1 MTCIENAEI
10 QALLPHRPP
19 FVLVDKIIEFE
30 PRTRIVGLKNVS
42 ATDPAIQG
50 HFPENPIY
58 PGVLIIES
66 MIQTA
71 TVLFMKDPEFSGRLP
86 TVDHIAELNFKRSV
100 YPGDQLRL
108 EMTAIKVS
116 GPQFTM
122 EAKALVEGRVVCE
135 GQFTFLLSEQPSRP
149 QIHPT
154 ASVHASAILGK
165 DVVVGPYSIIG
176 EDVIIGDR
184 TVLEAHVMIEK
195 WTKIGED
202 CHLYFGA
209 VIGSEA
215 QDVKYHGEKTWVVIG
230 DRNEIREY
238 VTINRS
244 TGKDTIT
251 EVGSDNIFLT
261 HVHIAHNCK
270 IGDGVIIANTT
281 NLGGHTVVEDKA
293 TIGGMTGIHQFVRIG
308 KGCMVGAYTRLPQDV
323 PPFMLCE
330 GNPAYIRG
338 LNLIG
343 MKRRGV
349 SRKGIQEVKDIFK
362 ALYRSDKN
370 TSQALQ
376 DLSEQTFETEE
387 AQYVLSFIKADSH
400 RGIIKKSEESSE
412 DAE

>member
-1 MTCIENAEI
+1 MSIDNAEI

-19 FVLVDKIIEFE
+19 FILVDKVIDFE
-30 PRTRIVGLKNVS
+30 ARTRIVGIKNVS
-42 ATDPAIQG
+42 ASDPALQG
-50 HFPENPIY
+50 HFPENPIF

-86 TVDHIAELNFKRSV
+86 TVEHISDMNFRRSV

-108 EMTAIKVS
+108 EMTAIKVN

-122 EAKALVEGRVVCE
+122 DAKALVEGRVVCE
-135 GQFTFLLSEQPSRP
+135 GQLTFLLSEQPSRP

-244 TGKDTIT
+244 TGKDTLT

-270 IGDGVIIANTT
+270 IGNKVIIANTT
-281 NLGGHTVVEDKA
+281 NLGGHTIVEDQA

-308 KGCMVGAYTRLPQDV
+308 RGCMVGAYTRLPQDV
-323 PPFMLCE
+323 APFMLCE

-338 LNLIG
+338 MNLVG
-343 MKRRGV
+343 MKRRG
-349 SRKGIQEVKDIFK
+349 STKAAIQEVKDIFK
-362 ALYRSDKN
+362 VMYRSEKN
-370 TSQALQ
+370 TSQALVEL
-376 DLSEQTFETEE
+376 DTMTFESEE
-387 AQYVLSFIKADSH
+387 AKHLLGFLKVDSNRGFIKKTEGSA
-400 RGIIKKSEESSE
+400 E